1 MSGVIKGIKKV
12 FKKVVKVVKKVVK
25 AVVKFI
31 KKIAKPLLIAAA
43 IYFTAGLA
51 IGAFGGASVIASAP
65 GWGATGIFTKAAV
78 AIGAPGFGAA
88 APLFGAGAAAGAST
102 LAPAAPGVV
111 GGTTALEVG
120 GTIGSVEGLTASTMA
135 SIPGSVAS
143 GLPGMAPITGAGSG
157 IVNTAAAVVPGI
169 STGTKLALAYGGGQM
184 LSGAA
189 QGYSN
194 AKIEEE
200 RKKERDEIRARNDAR
215 NPNLAVSVPRTWEDG
230 VAAPGVSMTP
240 ATGTST
246 DIARAAVAGAQP
258 QTTQT
263 MSPSELL
270 AQKQGGIVQN
280 PQRTA

>member
-88 APLFGAGAAAGAST
+88 APLFGAGAVSGAST
-102 LAPAAPGVV
+102 LAPAAPAAV
-111 GGTTALEVG
+111 GGGGITTGGSAMINSMTTAALNAPGVA
-120 GTIGSVEGLTASTMA
+120 GSVVAPAATGGL
-135 SIPGSVAS
+135 
-143 GLPGMAPITGAGSG
+143 
-157 IVNTAAAVVPGI
+157 VNTAAATIPAVGM

>member
-51 IGAFGGASVIASAP
+51 IGAFGGASAIAGLP
-65 GWGATGIFTKAAV
+65 GWGATGIFTKTAIAV
-78 AIGAPGFGAA
+78 GAPGFGAA

-102 LAPAAPGVV
+102 VAPAAGAIAPVGATEVAIGGTIADVSGMTAAASQSIAPGVAANLAPA
-111 GGTTALEVG
+111 
-120 GTIGSVEGLTASTMA
+120 IS
-135 SIPGSVAS
+135 
-143 GLPGMAPITGAGSG
+143 GAGSG
-157 IVNTAAAVVPGI
+157 IVNTAAAAAPGI

-184 LSGAA
+184 ISGAA
-189 QGYSN
+189 QGYSA
-194 AKIEEE
+194 AKVEEE
-200 RKKERDEIRARNDAR
+200 RKKERDEIRAVNDAR
-215 NPNLAVSVPRTWEDG
+215 NPNLAVSVPRTWEG
-230 VAAPGVSMTP
+230 NVAAPGVSMTP

-246 DIARAAVAGAQP
+246 DIARAAVTGAQP
-258 QTTQT
+258 QQG
-263 MSPSELL
+263 MSESELL
-270 AQKQGGIVQN
+270 AQKQRGIVQN